1 MKKSKL
7 PSTDSIQEL
16 AEFWDSHDLT
26 DFENELE
33 EVTEP
38 VFARRVGI
46 KVALEPGEV
55 DAVEQ
60 MAQSKG
66 ISREELVRRWVRQK
80 LTRKSRSTKCS
91 S

>member
-7 PSTDSIQEL
+7 PSTDSIKEL

-26 DFENELE
+26 DFEDELE

-38 VFARRVGI
+38 VFARRIGI
-46 KVALEPGEV
+46 AVALEPGEV
-55 DAVEQ
+55 AAVEQ

-66 ISREELVRRWVRQK
+66 ISREELIRSWVLQR
-80 LTRKSRSTKCS
+80 LTRKRRPTKRSS
-91 S
+91 